1 MLMKAPPF
9 YSKPLQAVIGFLPIL
24 CLAGCANVPLQQ
36 GTSLT
41 SYQGLAAH
49 KGLLTKAA
57 MKADR
62 DTLLEARTVRI
73 IPTEFS
79 PAAATMVKEP
89 RDLRL
94 VTNAIDRSLCVS
106 LSDRLEVVGY
116 GENADLTV
124 HANVTALVP
133 TNVVASG
140 VAVATSFGS
149 SMVLPVSL
157 PRLPLGLGG
166 IAVEA
171 EALGTDGTQKAA
183 MLWARGANSITEKP
197 RMSQIGDA
205 YSLASKFGDD
215 FAKLVVNGKS
225 PFGRW
230 PEVPSG
236 QKIRSILGGKA
247 KYAACRTFGRAP
259 GMAGLITG
267 KFGLPPGWSDKG
279 GVVSQR

>member
-1 MLMKAPPF
+1 MVGLMPA
-9 YSKPLQAVIGFLPIL
+9 L
-24 CLAGCANVPLQQ
+24 CLAGCANVPLQP
-36 GTSLT
+36 GTSLS
-41 SYQGLAAH
+41 SYDGLALQ
-49 KGLLTKAA
+49 KSFITKAA

-79 PAAATMVKEP
+79 PAAATMIKEP
-89 RDLRL
+89 KDLRL
-94 VTNAIDRSLCVS
+94 VANAIDRSLCVS

-124 HANVTALVP
+124 HANITALVP

-166 IAVEA
+166 IAIEA
-171 EALGTDGTQKAA
+171 EALGADGTQKAA

-197 RMSQIGDA
+197 RMSQVGDA

-215 FAKLVVNGKS
+215 FAKLVVKGKS

-247 KYAACRTFGRAP
+247 KYAACRAFGRAP
-259 GMAGLITG
+259 GVAGMITG
-267 KFGLPPGWSDKG
+267 KFGLPPGWSDRG
-279 GVVSQR
+279 DAVSQR